1 MRVSFRS
8 IVIHVV
14 LACPVALVFAGCSGT
29 VPSSTSVVSGGTQV
43 DVSPSGPIGN
53 SPNTAAAQGVAINGN
68 QSAYV
73 SSNNWLA
80 AYNANWTL
88 QWKNTNEL
96 AGLPSAVTHIGDIDY
111 YNGKLIAPVENY
123 TGCNAFAPVLLAV
136 YDAAT
141 GSLVTWSDITANGHE
156 ASSVTVIAEKNQLV
170 VSDFCSQV
178 SGRNKLWIYD
188 LNAVLNN
195 PAGSVL
201 SAIGSIQLTPPLSV
215 IQGISW
221 NANVGQYLATADIS
235 GSAGSLW
242 YIAPDGTVTG
252 PAYVVPG
259 TGELE
264 GADFSTGNI
273 YYLLNGYVYS
283 AGTPVSAP
291 TFSVASGT
299 YTSAQTVTISDTT
312 PNAVIRYTLDGSMPT
327 AASSV
332 YSAPLAISRTTSL
345 KAIAGIDGSVN
356 SPMTGA
362 TYTMQ

>member
-1 MRVSFRS
+1 MRSTLLSPAVFLLFSS
-8 IVIHVV
+8 
-14 LACPVALVFAGCSGT
+14 ALLTCSGC
-29 VPSSTSVVSGGTQV
+29 VGNSISLSSDLRARRILQGSLNNS
-43 DVSPSGPIGN
+43 IGN

-80 AYNANWTL
+80 AYSANWTL

-123 TGCNAFAPVLLAV
+123 TGCNVFAPVLLAV

-201 SAIGSIQLTPPLSV
+201 SAIGSIQLTPPLSA

-221 NANVGQYLATADIS
+221 NANVGQFLVTTDIS
-235 GSAGSLW
+235 GPAGSLW
-242 YIAPDGTVTG
+242 YIASDGSVTG

-264 GADFSTGNI
+264 GVDFSNGRV

-283 AGTPVSAP
+283 VGTPVSAP

-299 YTSAQTVTISDTT
+299 YTSAQTVTIADKT

-327 AASSV
+327 TASNV
-332 YSAPLAISRTTSL
+332 YTAPLAISKTTSL
-345 KAIAGIDGSVN
+345 KAIASIDGLVN

-362 TYTMQ
+362 NYSIQ

>member
-201 SAIGSIQLTPPLSV
+201 SAIGSIQLTPPLNA

-221 NANVGQYLATADIS
+221 NANVGQFLVTTDI
-235 GSAGSLW
+235 GGPAGSLW

-273 YYLLNGYVYS
+273 YYLLNGYVYGIG
-283 AGTPVSAP
+283 APPAAPVLDPAPGTFTGEKKV
-291 TFSVASGT
+291 
-299 YTSAQTVTISDTT
+299 TVTDAT
-312 PNAVIRYTLDGSMPT
+312 PGAVIYYTTNGSMPT
-327 AASSV
+327 TKSPIYTDPV
-332 YSAPLAISRTTSL
+332 KIHNKTTFT
-345 KAIAGIDGSVN
+345 AIAVVN
-356 SPMTGA
+356 GTLSSPATVG
-362 TYTMQ
+362 TYTNK